1 MGAADVCEGND
12 ELVLLKHSAGWS
24 DIWMKERLKVVVAP
38 DSYKG
43 SLTAAEVCSAVE
55 VGFRRACPCVEVVRV
70 PMADGGEGTVQ
81 SLVDA
86 TGGSIVRQRVTGPLG
101 EPVDA
106 FYGILGDGRTAVIE
120 MASASGLPLVPRDRR
135 DPRIT
140 TTRGTGEL
148 IAAALARGCRKF
160 IIGIGG
166 SATNDGG
173 AGMAQAL
180 GAKLVDAEGKE
191 LRPGGAALAGLA
203 SVDLSGMPM
212 ELRECEFVVAC
223 DVDNPLTGPKGASA
237 VYGPQKGATPEM
249 VQQLDAALS
258 RYAEVV
264 AKAIGRDVSE
274 LRDTPGAGAAGGLGF
289 GLMAFL
295 GASLRRGVEIVIDT
309 VRLREKLNGAHLVIT
324 GEGRTDFQT
333 LFGKTPM
340 GVARAAMEQGI
351 PVVII
356 SGSIS
361 DDARGLYEHGIGA
374 LVSIARG
381 PMLLDE
387 AIERG
392 AELVADAAESVAR
405 LYLIGAGRMAGQ
417 GGGQSAGQGG
427 GQSAG
432 QGGGLG
438 ECQGAEPGACEDAG
452 GCASSMG
459 GGTL

>member
-1 MGAADVCEGND
+1 
-12 ELVLLKHSAGWS
+12 
-24 DIWMKERLKVVVAP
+24 
-38 DSYKG
+38 
-43 SLTAAEVCSAVE
+43 
-55 VGFRRACPCVEVVRV
+55 
-70 PMADGGEGTVQ
+70 
-81 SLVDA
+81 
-86 TGGSIVRQRVTGPLG
+86 
-101 EPVDA
+101 
-106 FYGILGDGRTAVIE
+106 
-120 MASASGLPLVPRDRR
+120 
-135 DPRIT
+135 
-140 TTRGTGEL
+140 
-148 IAAALARGCRKF
+148 
-160 IIGIGG
+160 
-166 SATNDGG
+166 
-173 AGMAQAL
+173 
-180 GAKLVDAEGKE
+180 
-191 LRPGGAALAGLA
+191 
-203 SVDLSGMPM
+203 
-212 ELRECEFVVAC
+212 
-223 DVDNPLTGPKGASA
+223 
-237 VYGPQKGATPEM
+237 
-249 VQQLDAALS
+249 
-258 RYAEVV
+258 
-264 AKAIGRDVSE
+264 
-274 LRDTPGAGAAGGLGF
+274 
-289 GLMAFL
+289 MAFL
-295 GASLRRGVEIVIDT
+295 GEPETRRGDSHRT

-387 AIERG
+387 VIERG

-405 LYLIGAGRMAGQ
+405 LYLIGAGRM
-417 GGGQSAGQGG
+417 AGQGG